1 MRMRCISTFAI
12 LLAGLLAGFASA
24 APRNRS
30 LHDEATVEHAKRMT
44 EEGRQTFR
52 FDTF

>member
-1 MRMRCISTFAI
+1 MRTRCISTFAI
-12 LLAGLLAGFASA
+12 LSAALLADFASA

-30 LHDEATVEHAKRMT
+30 LHDEATVEHAERMI